1 MHNICL
7 SKGKVLWSH
16 SHPQDSPASCC
27 TSKGSPYLCS
37 HPLLLGGQFSLLLPG
52 WIWIVSF
59 QHNSGEHSLCLDI
72 LSLWFCLFFKKK
84 PCHTHLVTSRY
95 AESNALKHIFRPNL
109 FNPEFC
115 LRDITLPLITV
126 GSEKSFELCSP
137 WS

>member
-1 MHNICL
+1 MIKSYHACTISAWAKEKFFDLIVTLRTVQPPAAHQRALHTSAPILCCL
-7 SKGKVLWSH
+7 E
-16 SHPQDSPASCC
+16 
-27 TSKGSPYLCS
+27 GSSLCFC
-37 HPLLLGGQFSLLLPG
+37 LGGYGLLVFSTIQG
-52 WIWIVSF
+52 NT
-59 QHNSGEHSLCLDI
+59 HYLCLDI

-126 GSEKSFELCSP
+126 GS
-137 WS
+137 